1 MIQTLK
7 LILPAL
13 VPSWRFF
20 DVIAPS
26 PRIEIAVMR
35 SEGSAPEDW
44 REFCPRPLTLTLIQ
58 MLKRM
63 IWNTRWNE
71 SLFLMSCAERL
82 AKDDEAFARQ
92 EIFNRIK
99 RKLNSDGFVQ
109 FRLTFHAREGRQIIK
124 HIAYLSPLEPFGR
137 EAAL

>member
-13 VPSWRFF
+13 IPSWRFF

-35 SEGSAPEDW
+35 GGGGAAESW
-44 REFCPRPLTLTLIQ
+44 REFRPRPQKLTLTQ
-58 MLKRM
+58 MLGRM
-63 IWNTRWNE
+63 IWNPRWNE

-82 AKDDEAFARQ
+82 AKDDEDFARQ
-92 EIFNRIK
+92 EIFRRIK
-99 RKLNSDGFVQ
+99 RELNGEGFIQ
-109 FRLTFHAREGRQIIK
+109 FRLIFHAREDGQIIK
-124 HIAYLSPLEPFGR
+124 HIAYLSPQEPFGR
-137 EAAL
+137 EAAI

>member
-35 SEGSAPEDW
+35 SEGSAPADW
-44 REFCPRPLTLTLIQ
+44 REFRPRPQALTLTD
-58 MLKRM
+58 MLKRI
-63 IWNTRWNE
+63 IWNPRWNE

-82 AKDDEAFARQ
+82 AKDNAPFARK
-92 EIFNRIK
+92 EIFCRII
-99 RKLNSDGFVQ
+99 RELDGDGFVQ

-137 EAAL
+137 EAAS